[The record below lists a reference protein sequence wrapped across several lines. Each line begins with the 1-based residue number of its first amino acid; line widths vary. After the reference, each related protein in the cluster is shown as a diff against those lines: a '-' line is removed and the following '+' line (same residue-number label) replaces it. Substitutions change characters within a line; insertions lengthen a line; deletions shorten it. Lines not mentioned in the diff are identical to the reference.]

1 MSRRERSTITYDIQ
15 TERGK
20 RLKKDPSEER
30 RTEVEGQF
38 QGGKLERRRG
48 WEEESGIRKGLQ
60 IGVGR
65 RAFSKLLREEAAEDR
80 RRVEIQRKLQRII
93 INVSLIGLGFGLGWI
108 LNWRNPSLAIC
119 QCL

>member
-1 MSRRERSTITYDIQ
+1 MGRRGRSTVTYDIQ
-15 TERGK
+15 AERGK
-20 RLKKDPSEER
+20 RLKKDPAGER
-30 RTEVEGQF
+30 KTEIEGQF

-60 IGVGR
+60 IGVGS

-80 RRVEIQRKLQRII
+80 RRVEIQRKLQRTI
-93 INVSLIGLGFGLGWI
+93 INISLIGLGFGLGWI

-119 QCL
+119 QRL